1 MIPAGTSY
9 HMENPMKEL
18 ELFRSVAG
26 DPYGY
31 AGSLKEKTGKKIIGT
46 LCSYA
51 PEEIITAAGAVP
63 FRIFGGKE
71 QISRADAHLQPY
83 ACSLVRGALEDA
95 LGGFLGFLDGTVF
108 PHTCDSIQRLSD
120 IWRLNAGCALHYD
133 VVMPVKL
140 YTESARDYMRD
151 VMERFRADLGKG
163 LGKEIRDDDLRASI
177 ALYNGIRENLSRI
190 YNARRDDPGIIS
202 DGDLHAVMKAA
213 MVMDRTELAVKL
225 AELASALSGAGPA
238 AMNGNRRI
246 FLSGGLCNHP
256 SIYGIINESGGTVV
270 GDDLCT
276 GARYFQGTIAAGG
289 DPITAI
295 ASRYT
300 DRIVCPAKHRTNTA
314 RGDELLR
321 SVKDAKAAGVI
332 FILLKFCDPH
342 AFDYPYLKEYLDGA
356 GVPSMLLEIEEQL
369 PPEGQ
374 LRTRLE
380 TFMSTL

>member
-1 MIPAGTSY
+1 
-9 HMENPMKEL
+9 MKEL

-26 DPYGY
+26 DPCGY
-31 AGSLKEKTGKKIIGT
+31 AGSLKEKTGKKIVGT

-71 QISRADAHLQPY
+71 RISRADAHLQAY

-95 LGGFLGFLDGTVF
+95 LSGSLGFLDGTVF

-120 IWRLNAGCALHYD
+120 IWRLNAGFALHCD

-140 YTESARDYMRD
+140 DTDSARDYMAD
-151 VMERFRADLGKG
+151 VMRAFRADLGRG
-163 LGKEIRDDDLRASI
+163 LGKEIRDEDLRASI
-177 ALYNGIRENLSRI
+177 SLYNGIRERLSGI
-190 YNARRDDPGIIS
+190 YNARRNKPGIIS
-202 DGDLHAVMKAA
+202 DSDLHAVMKAS
-213 MVMDRTELAVKL
+213 MVMDRTELAAKL
-225 AELASALSGAGPA
+225 AELAAALAGEKPA
-238 AMNGNRRI
+238 AMNGNKRI
-246 FLSGGLCNHP
+246 FLAGGVCNHP
-256 SIYGIINESGGTVV
+256 DIYGILNESGGSVV
-270 GDDLCT
+270 GDELCT
-276 GARYFQGTIAAGG
+276 GARYFQGIIAEDG
-289 DPITAI
+289 DPIRAI

-300 DRIVCPAKHRTNTA
+300 DRIVCPAKHISNTA
-314 RGDELLR
+314 RGDGLLR
-321 SVKDAKAAGVI
+321 SVKDAKADGVV

-342 AFDYPYLKEYLDGA
+342 AFDYPYMKEYLDRA